1 MLALVSPHERWTV
14 TEEKLRLAV
23 AEIVEL
29 AAPARVILFGSR
41 ARGDH
46 QPDSDA
52 DLLVIEHEV
61 ADQAAEM
68 VRLRDAL
75 SPLRMPVDLLVVS
88 SEKFEYWSD
97 TPNTIYYEVAREG
110 RLLYDEKS

>member
-1 MLALVSPHERWTV
+1 MLALVPPHERWTV
-14 TEEKLRLAV
+14 TEEKLQLAV

-46 QPDSDA
+46 RPDSDA

-61 ADQAAEM
+61 LDQAAEM
-68 VRLRDAL
+68 VRLRRAL
-75 SPLRMPVDLLVVS
+75 RPLRMPVDLLVVS
-88 SEKFEYWSD
+88 SEKFDYWRD
-97 TPNTIYYEVAREG
+97 TPNMVYHDAAREG
-110 RLLYDEKS
+110 RVLYDEES